1 MRGARSNGPLCKQRT
16 DDDDDDD
23 EVSGR
28 QPCTRRVTK
37 CLHVG
42 VGLGPKAAL
51 QLHKD
56 DVCVVFNY
64 YF

>member
-1 MRGARSNGPLCKQRT
+1 MRGARSIGPPCKQRT
-16 DDDDDDD
+16 EDD
-23 EVSGR
+23 EMSGR

-42 VGLGPKAAL
+42 AGLGPKATGAAL

-56 DVCVVFNY
+56 DVCGFL
-64 YF
+64 F